1 MERNQQNRFLPGV
14 FYFAALLFFA
24 STIYWGCSSGVKLTP
39 EQQAAQAAREKAR
52 QDSIANFE
60 LTKNWSFGYTNYQN
74 KEYDR
79 VAPYFWKVIEYDK
92 NHTFKDVYTF
102 LGDTYMQQ
110 QKGDSAESVYKMGV
124 EVFPENV
131 FLHRQLGFIYEN
143 TQRIQE
149 AIAEYE
155 IVVKQEPENINDWE
169 RLTGLY
175 VKANDT
181 DNAIAGYQKLMKL
194 APDNQRYQEDYA
206 ALLRST
212 GRESEA
218 IDQMLELL
226 QNNPN
231 DTKLLFD
238 LASYYKRERNW
249 DEAAGYYE
257 RYLAQKDD
265 DEFAREDL
273 AQIYQTSGN
282 FQKAIGV
289 FDKILEKKPNDVKA
303 ITGLADSY
311 KELGQLRKALRLA
324 KKATR
329 LDRNYGRA
337 FLVVGQIYETVVENC
352 KEAAGRKNY
361 NFDDK
366 LVFEMA
372 HRQWQLAA
380 RDPEVKSRAESLMAS
395 IKEVLPQKSDRFMN
409 PGQTAP
415 KSDCFK
421 WLN

>member
-1 MERNQQNRFLPGV
+1 MERNQLSRFWHGV
-14 FYFAALLFFA
+14 FYFVALLFFA
-24 STIYWGCSSGVKLTP
+24 STIYWGCSSGAKLTP
-39 EQQAAQAAREKAR
+39 EQEAALDAREKAR

-60 LTKNWSFGYTNYQN
+60 LKKNWSFGYTNYQN
-74 KEYDR
+74 KEYGR
-79 VAPYFWKVIEYDK
+79 VANYFWKVIEYDR
-92 NHTFKDVYTF
+92 NHSFKDVYTF

-110 QKGDSAESVYKMGV
+110 QKGDSAEIVYKKGV
-124 EVFPENV
+124 EIFPDNA

-149 AIAEYE
+149 SIKEYE
-155 IVVKQEPENINDWE
+155 IVVKQEPESINDWE

-181 DNAIAGYQKLMKL
+181 DNAINGYQTLMKL

-226 QNNPN
+226 KSNPN

-238 LASYYKRERNW
+238 LATYYKRERNW

-282 FQKAIGV
+282 YQNAIGV
-289 FDKILEKKPNDVKA
+289 FDKILVKKPNDVKA
-303 ITGLADSY
+303 TTGQADCY
-311 KELGQLRKALRLA
+311 KELGQLRKALQLA
-324 KKATR
+324 KAATR
-329 LDRNYGRA
+329 LDRNYGRSY
-337 FLVVGQIYETVVENC
+337 LIIGQIYETVIEDC
-352 KEAAGRKNY
+352 KKAAGRKNY

-372 HRQWQLAA
+372 HKQWQLAA
-380 RDPEVKSRAESLMAS
+380 RDPEVKSRAEGLMAS
-395 IKEVLPQKSDRFMN
+395 IKDVLPQTSDRFMN
-409 PGQTAP
+409 QGQTAP
-415 KSDCFK
+415 KSDCYK